1 VNEQGTE
8 AVRTSAN
15 KNKREKNQHF
25 SPSLVAGIGAVI
37 GALIFVPPFN
47 ADAQWRT
54 GMNKGDVVQIRKALT
69 STYMTPSDSM
79 RLIQSIQILEQNQLF
94 DDAYVYAKEL
104 VKLNPESF
112 DAWRIMLTVTKSTQ
126 EEKNLA
132 MKEMQKLDPK
142 NKELFT
148 AK

>member
-1 VNEQGTE
+1 
-8 AVRTSAN
+8 
-15 KNKREKNQHF
+15 
-25 SPSLVAGIGAVI
+25 LVAGIGAVI

-69 STYMTPSDSM
+69 SAYMTPSDSM

-112 DAWRIMLTVTKSTQ
+112 DAWRIMLAVTKSTQ